1 MSKKNSK
8 QKLAFPIGLIVVL
21 LAAIGLATV
30 VVAGVKGVDTAIDK
44 SRHFEEYEKYFT
56 PVVLIDPDT
65 FDDITKAP
73 MSQLMEISLWSLL
86 KNDVSSDSFE
96 SNDNGLAIPKA
107 AVEEKFID
115 LFGKEIKPVHGTI
128 EGYAID
134 FTYDNTSETY
144 TVPLT
149 GVTPIY
155 TPDVVKVTKTTD
167 TVVVTVACLAGD
179 AWEQGENG
187 EMIAP
192 TPDKYI
198 RITLRENN
206 ENLFI
211 SAIQNTTAPEV
222 ATTQNRPDSKVE
234 DVDLIG
240 KAKLTETQPATEETT
255 SEVESETENTTAQ
268 EETSAQ

>member
-1 MSKKNSK
+1 MRS
-8 QKLAFPIGLIVVL
+8 LPF
-21 LAAIGLATV
+21 
-30 VVAGVKGVDTAIDK
+30 K
-44 SRHFEEYEKYFT
+44 SS
-56 PVVLIDPDT
+56 V
-65 FDDITKAP
+65 
-73 MSQLMEISLWSLL
+73 
-86 KNDVSSDSFE
+86 NC
-96 SNDNGLAIPKA
+96 
-107 AVEEKFID
+107 
-115 LFGKEIKPVHGTI
+115 LFGDTL
-128 EGYAID
+128 
-134 FTYDNTSETY
+134 FETY

-155 TPDVVKVTKTTD
+155 TPDVVNISKTTD
-167 TVVVTVACLAGD
+167 TVVLTVACLSGN

-222 ATTQNRPDSKVE
+222 ATTQSRPDGKVE

-240 KAKLTETQPATEETT
+240 KAKLTETEPSTEETT